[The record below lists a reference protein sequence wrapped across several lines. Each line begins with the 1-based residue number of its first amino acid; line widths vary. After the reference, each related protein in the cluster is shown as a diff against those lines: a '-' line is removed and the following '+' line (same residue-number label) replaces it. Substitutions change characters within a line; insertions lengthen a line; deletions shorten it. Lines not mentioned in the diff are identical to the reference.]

1 MAENMIDCVIKLK
14 ISANNNKNNSS
25 SWGKAW
31 KGQLIF
37 YFSSPVESLQWKKNF
52 LEDKLK
58 SSWKTIFK
66 ELYSFQFLKM
76 KRKKDGV
83 KKYSALYVKVK
94 WHLL

>member
-37 YFSSPVESLQWKKNF
+37 YFSSPVESLQWKK
-52 LEDKLK
+52 KLFGRQIK
-58 SSWKTIFK
+58 K
-66 ELYSFQFLKM
+66 FLKNNI
-76 KRKKDGV
+76 
-83 KKYSALYVKVK
+83 
-94 WHLL
+94 

>member
-37 YFSSPVESLQWKKNF
+37 YFSSLKVYSEKK
-52 LEDKLK
+52 KLFGRQIK
-58 SSWKTIFK
+58 K
-66 ELYSFQFLKM
+66 FLKNNI
-76 KRKKDGV
+76 
-83 KKYSALYVKVK
+83 
-94 WHLL
+94 

>member
-37 YFSSPVESLQWKKNF
+37 YFSSLKVYSEKKNF

-66 ELYSFQFLKM
+66 ELYSFQFFKM

-83 KKYSALYVKVK
+83 RKYSALYVKVK